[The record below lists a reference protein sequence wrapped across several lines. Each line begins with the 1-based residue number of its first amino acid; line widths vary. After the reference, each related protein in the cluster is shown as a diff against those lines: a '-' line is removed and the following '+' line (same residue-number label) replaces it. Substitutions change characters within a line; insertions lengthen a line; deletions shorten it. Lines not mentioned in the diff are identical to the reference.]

1 MRRLEG
7 PEIQSYDVLSRELAE
22 RVRIVRVPV
31 LPFGSSGMAVG
42 RFVLLRTDNDRS
54 GNRKLL
60 AHELIHVRQWHEA
73 GCWAFLRTY
82 LGDYFRELRSTIVVT
97 ETPIWPS
104 EPSGKPSPK
113 PTIGRD
119 VSSREVPR
127 LRLRPAKAER
137 RRSPAAPVAPG
148 ESRASRSPAAPVA
161 PGESRAS

>member
-73 GCWAFLRTY
+73 GCWAFLWAY
-82 LGDYFRELRSTIVVT
+82 LGDYLR
-97 ETPIWPS
+97 
-104 EPSGKPSPK
+104 GLKHHRRH
-113 PTIGRD
+113 RD
-119 VSSREVPR
+119 AYLAIR
-127 LRLRPAKAER
+127 AER
-137 RRSPAAPVAPG
+137 EAFALADIWETRNSTAQ
-148 ESRASRSPAAPVA
+148 
-161 PGESRAS
+161 

>member
-73 GCWAFLRTY
+73 GCWAFLWAY
-82 LGDYFRELRSTIVVT
+82 LGDYFRELKRHRRH
-97 ETPIWPS
+97 
-104 EPSGKPSPK
+104 
-113 PTIGRD
+113 RD
-119 VSSREVPR
+119 AYLAIR
-127 LRLRPAKAER
+127 AER
-137 RRSPAAPVAPG
+137 EANALADNWETRNSTAQ
-148 ESRASRSPAAPVA
+148 
-161 PGESRAS
+161 